1 MSARKPRSVVW
12 AKMPGFVHWP
22 ARYCSSAELARL
34 QRKKAKS
41 TKAEQTGV
49 VFLGSNHDM

>member
-1 MSARKPRSVVW
+1 MSLKKTISVVW

-22 ARYCSSAELARL
+22 ARYCSPAEEARL

-41 TKAEQTGV
+41 TKTEQTGV
-49 VFLGSNHDM
+49 VFLGINHDT